1 MELRPLTIQDRKI
14 FESFLRLKGHALS
27 VYAFENIYIWKAIF
41 DIRWAIIEDSL
52 CVFFRDAIGC
62 FLYFSPLARKLTP
75 QVIAKAFKIMDG
87 LNRSQEISRIEN
99 IEEHEAVLYKKFGYA
114 VKDKFPEYLCR
125 RTELVELKG
134 ERFKPKRACCNY
146 FIKHYDFEY
155 LGFSLRHR
163 DECLALYR
171 LWARQRKDVFKDP
184 VYQGLLLDSSSCL
197 KKLLD
202 NYRVLNLEGRI
213 VTVGSEVKAFTFGFA
228 LNSDTFCVL
237 YEITDLAI
245 KGLAQFIFREFCAE
259 LKSYRYINIMDD
271 SGLENLKKVKLSY
284 HPFKLIPAYIAARE
298 NA

>member
-1 MELRPLTIQDRKI
+1 MELKPLTIGDRKI
-14 FESFLRLKGHALS
+14 FESFLRLKGHSLS
-27 VYAFENIYIWKAIF
+27 VYAFENIHIWKSIF
-41 DIRWAIIEDSL
+41 DIRWAIIENSL
-52 CVFFRDAIGC
+52 CVFFRDTIGC

-87 LNRSQEISRIEN
+87 LNCNQEISRIEN
-99 IEEHEAVLYKKFGYA
+99 IEEQEISLYKKFGYV

-125 RTELVELKG
+125 RAELAELKG
-134 ERFKPKRACCNY
+134 ERFKSKRACCNY

-155 LGFSLRHR
+155 LDFSLRYR
-163 DECLALYR
+163 DECLKLYR
-171 LWARQRKDVFKDP
+171 LWAGQRKDAFKDP
-184 VYQGLLLDSSSCL
+184 IYQGLLSDSSSCL
-197 KKLLD
+197 KILLD
-202 NYRVLNLEGRI
+202 NYRVLNLEGRVVI
-213 VTVGSEVKAFTFGFA
+213 VGSEVKAFTFGFA

-237 YEITDLAI
+237 YEITDLTI

-284 HPFKLIPAYIAARE
+284 HPFKLIPAYIAASE